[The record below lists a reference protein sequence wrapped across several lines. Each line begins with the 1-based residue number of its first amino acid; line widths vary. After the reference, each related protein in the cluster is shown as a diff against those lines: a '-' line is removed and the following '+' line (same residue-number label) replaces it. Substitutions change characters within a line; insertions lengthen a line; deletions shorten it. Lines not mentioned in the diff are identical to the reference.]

1 MKILSWGA
9 LTAMSSNLTLK
20 FENAVK
26 FTKSYSML
34 TVYNEPKGRVE
45 GRGRVENSNFYKK
58 PFLVTT

>member
-34 TVYNEPKGRVE
+34 TVYNGRVE